1 VGSIPNL
8 PELAFVEIPLRCRE
22 RYDGDRFSYMAAGP
36 AGAPPLV
43 LLHGIGA
50 NSMAWR
56 FQFAPLAERFRVVA
70 WNAPGYMLSDNL
82 VAETPLW
89 QDWAAALD
97 DFLAALGIG
106 RFDLVANSF
115 GTRVAQSFAALHPG
129 RIVRAVFTG
138 TSLAQG
144 SSREE
149 RARGLEAR
157 AGLVARGGFGCG
169 ERAPALLGAKTS
181 PELLAMVRH
190 VLRATNPKGY
200 MQAARFAASGSAP
213 VLGAGLAMPLMLIHG
228 DEDRVTPFATNGEL
242 LASAVP
248 NARAETLVGCG
259 HLPEIE
265 CPERVNA
272 LLSKFLS

>member
-1 VGSIPNL
+1 VGPIPNL
-8 PELAFVEIPLRCRE
+8 PELEFAEIPTRCRA
-22 RYDGDRFSYMAAGP
+22 RYDGDRFSCMAAGP

-56 FQFAPLAERFRVVA
+56 FQFTPLAERFRVVA

-82 VAETPLW
+82 VAEAPLW

-97 DFLAALGIG
+97 DFLAAIGIG

-129 RIVRAVFTG
+129 RIARAVFTG
-138 TSLAQG
+138 TSVAEG
-144 SSREE
+144 TSPEE

-157 AGLVARGGFGCG
+157 AALVARGGFGCG
-169 ERAPALLGAKTS
+169 ERAPALLATNAS
-181 PELLAMVRH
+181 PELLAIVRH
-190 VLRATNPKGY
+190 VLRATNPRGY
-200 MQAARFAASGSAP
+200 MRAARFAASGSAP
-213 VLGAGLAMPLMLIHG
+213 PLGAGLAMPLMLIQG
-228 DEDRVTPFATNGEL
+228 DEDRVTPFAANGRL
-242 LASAVP
+242 LANAVP
-248 NARAETLVGCG
+248 NTRVERLDGCG

-265 CPERVNA
+265 CPERVNT
-272 LLSKFLS
+272 LLFRFLS